1 MFPVYDGC
9 HLGDALL
16 RLFAELL
23 LGLLLIVVLLLR
35 FEFLLLSKFVALLD
49 DGVDLLGEPKLMG
62 RDVAILAVGIG
73 EEEVKGA
80 FGSSVFSG
88 LSELFAL

>member
-16 RLFAELL
+16 RLFALL

-35 FEFLLLSKFVALLD
+35 FEFLLSTFVELLD
-49 DGVDLLGEPKLMG
+49 DVVDLLGEPKFMG
-62 RDVAILAVGIG
+62 RDVALLVVGIG
-73 EEEVKGA
+73 EDEVKGA